1 MSLRRAKF
9 ILLAATSVGVVYQL
23 SSCVAQTLIQL
34 AGVTF
39 LDFFISPLIGDDCT
53 LLNQTG
59 C

>member
-1 MSLRRAKF
+1 MSLRRAKI

-23 SSCVAQTLIQL
+23 SSCVTQTLIQL

-39 LDFFISPLIGDDCT
+39 LDFFMSPLVGDNCT
-53 LLNQTG
+53 LFNKTG